1 MSKNILVIGNG
12 YDLAHGLNTRY
23 DDFIEYIKRAAE
35 DDSFIE
41 NQSEREFIHKCIE
54 SNGFIG
60 YFLNYTNAVPG
71 WVDLERLIREVIGY
85 FELFFSKYP
94 SFIDN
99 RGCISWDLS
108 RMDMSKSG
116 MLKTINCLYSFVL
129 LYDKDYSRTNY
140 CSMHL
145 DKKYYGNAFGLNKRE
160 ILRMLKKQLDEVIE
174 LLRIYLKNQMNE
186 KCASIKKIHQI
197 EDIDPSYVI
206 SFNYTDTYKI
216 YGIKLEDVFHVHG
229 NLDKNNMVLGFNDD
243 DPENLDFIYFK
254 KYFQRIQKLTGYINE
269 GRFSYKDESGIT
281 HRSEMSVHFYG
292 HSMDKTDGDII
303 LKLRSMSNR
312 FVIYNYDQEDYE
324 QKVVNLID
332 VFGKESALKDIQDGF
347 IRFVQ
352 CES

>member
-1 MSKNILVIGNG
+1 MSKNVLVIGNG

-60 YFLNYTNAVPG
+60 YFLDYTNAVPG
-71 WVDLERLIREVIGY
+71 WVDLERLIREVIKY
-85 FELFFSKYP
+85 FELFFRNHYD
-94 SFIDN
+94 FIEGRNITWHLNDESEAKGN
-99 RGCISWDLS
+99 IV
-108 RMDMSKSG
+108 KI
-116 MLKTINCLYSFVL
+116 KNCLLSFSM
-129 LYDKDYSRTNY
+129 LYDQNNSHGLIYSK
-140 CSMHL
+140 HL
-145 DKKYYGNAFGLNKRE
+145 MEKYYSAEFGLNKRE
-160 ILRMLKKQLDEVIE
+160 ILRILKKQLDEVIE

-186 KCASIKKIHQI
+186 KRESIKKIRQI
-197 EDIDPSYVI
+197 KEIDPSYVI

-216 YGIKLEDVFHVHG
+216 YGIKPEDVFHVHG
-229 NLDKNNMVLGFNDD
+229 NLNKNNMVLGFNDD

-281 HRSEMSVHFYG
+281 HRNEMAVHFYG

-324 QKVVNLID
+324 QKVVNLIE
-332 VFGKESALKDIQDGF
+332 VFGKESALKEIQNGS
-347 IRFVQ
+347 IKFVQ
-352 CES
+352 CRN

>member
-60 YFLNYTNAVPG
+60 YFLDYTNAVSG
-71 WVDLERLIREVIGY
+71 WVDLERLIREVIKY
-85 FELFFSKYP
+85 FELFFREYYN
-94 SFIDN
+94 FIDGHN
-99 RGCISWDLS
+99 ITWNLNDIEASRG
-108 RMDMSKSG
+108 SG
-116 MLKTINCLYSFVL
+116 VRIKNCLLSFSM
-129 LYDKDYSRTNY
+129 LYDHDNSYGPIYSK
-140 CSMHL
+140 HL
-145 DKKYYGNAFGLNKRE
+145 MEKYYSEEFGLNKRE
-160 ILRMLKKQLDEVIE
+160 ILRILKKQLDEVIE

-186 KCASIKKIHQI
+186 KRESIRKIHQI
-197 EDIDPSYVI
+197 EEIDPSYVI

-216 YGIKLEDVFHVHG
+216 YGIKPEDVFHVHG
-229 NLDKNNMVLGFNDD
+229 SLNKNNMVLGFNDD
-243 DPENLDFIYFK
+243 DPEKLDFIYFK

-281 HRSEMSVHFYG
+281 HRNEISVHFYG
-292 HSMDKTDGDII
+292 HSMDKTDGDMIQ
-303 LKLRSMSNR
+303 KLRAMANG
-312 FVIYNYDQEDYE
+312 FVIYKYDQEDYE
-324 QKVVNLID
+324 QKVINLID
-332 VFGKESALKDIQDGF
+332 VFTKDDAIKMIETGY
-347 IRFVQ
+347 IKFVQ